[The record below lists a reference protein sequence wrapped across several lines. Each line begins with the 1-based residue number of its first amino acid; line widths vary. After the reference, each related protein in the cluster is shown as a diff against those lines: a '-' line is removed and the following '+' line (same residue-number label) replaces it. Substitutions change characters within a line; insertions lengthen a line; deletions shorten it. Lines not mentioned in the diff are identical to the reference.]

1 MPTLISLPEVASS
14 LFFAWNVLS
23 CWLVSFSPAVPCA
36 PPYPFIKCFFFH
48 DPVYFF
54 SIKIFFFLIGTSLV
68 VQCLRIHLPMWE
80 TWVQSL
86 VQENSTCHRATK
98 PMCHNYWAH
107 ALQQEKLSGMRNPQ
121 SATKSSLYS
130 LQLEKAYMQHGKPST
145 AKNKYIYK

>member
-23 CWLVSFSPAVPCA
+23 CWLVSHQLCPVHLPTPSSNALSFMIQ
-36 PPYPFIKCFFFH
+36 FIFFLLRF
-48 DPVYFF
+48 
-54 SIKIFFFLIGTSLV
+54 FFFLIGTSLV
-68 VQCLRIHLPMWE
+68 VQCLRIHLPIWE

-130 LQLEKAYMQHGKPST
+130 PQLEKAYMQHGRPST